1 MIRGCALLVLIVFMF
16 ISAGCETTKGAASGI
31 AKDTHNTWDNLKDT
45 DQWMRDNL
53 W

>member
-1 MIRGCALLVLIVFMF
+1 MF
-16 ISAGCETTKGAASGI
+16 IFSGCETAKGTASGL
-31 AKDTHNTWDNLKDT
+31 AKDTQNTWGNLKET

>member
-1 MIRGCALLVLIVFMF
+1 MIKGCALLVLIVFMF
-16 ISAGCETTKGAASGI
+16 IFAGCETTKGAACGF
-31 AKDTHNTWDNLKDT
+31 AKDSRNGWNNLKET

>member
-1 MIRGCALLVLIVFMF
+1 MIKGCALLVLIVFIF
-16 ISAGCETTKGAASGI
+16 IFAGCETSKGAASGL
-31 AKDTHNTWDNLKDT
+31 AKDTQNTWDNLKGS